1 MYATPTKNSGIRFDD
16 NAVGKCICV
25 SIPYHQLN
33 LLDELDKNA
42 KQHFRNR
49 SEYIRMLVKEDVRK
63 KRHGLETS

>member
-1 MYATPTKNSGIRFDD
+1 MYASPTKPTGIGFDD

-33 LLDELDKNA
+33 LLDELDRNA

-49 SEYIRMLVKEDVRK
+49 SEYIRMLVVEDVRR
-63 KRHGLETS
+63 KRLETA

>member
-33 LLDELDKNA
+33 LLDELDRNA
-42 KQHFRNR
+42 KKHFRNR
-49 SEYIRMLVKEDVRK
+49 SEYIRMLVIKDASE
-63 KRHGLETS
+63 KRLKTA